1 MLRNLCELSRLRAHH
16 LSSYSVTNHRLA
28 VFCTPSTALLPYHFR
43 TATLSRTAILSRTV
57 LRLNLILP
65 IPYCKTAQKLVANA
79 ERSCA
84 VNVKSC
90 SSGGTAWRR
99 KIFRNSRVNGAPLTV
114 FEFESIVIACICVGV
129 CGGWLGGLRL
139 LSSLIWWLA
148 YWQVLED
155 WRVLENWQVPDDS
168 PTSQ

>member
-1 MLRNLCELSRLRAHH
+1 M
-16 LSSYSVTNHRLA
+16 
-28 VFCTPSTALLPYHFR
+28 PYYF
-43 TATLSRTAILSRTV
+43 RTV

-65 IPYCKTAQKLVANA
+65 IPYCTPAQKLVANA

-90 SSGGTAWRR
+90 SSTGTAWRR

-129 CGGWLGGLRL
+129 CVPGLVIDLVAGLLAGTAGLAGTGGL
-139 LSSLIWWLA
+139 A
-148 YWQVLED
+148 G
-155 WRVLENWQVPDDS
+155 
-168 PTSQ
+168 T

>member
-1 MLRNLCELSRLRAHH
+1 MYAEVR
-16 LSSYSVTNHRLA
+16 
-28 VFCTPSTALLPYHFR
+28 FFLPYHFR
-43 TATLSRTAILSRTV
+43 TATLSRTV

-99 KIFRNSRVNGAPLTV
+99 KIFRNSRVNDAPLTV

-129 CGGWLGGLRL
+129 YGSAALVIDLVAGL
-139 LSSLIWWLA
+139 LA
-148 YWQVLED
+148 G
-155 WRVLENWQVPDDS
+155 
-168 PTSQ
+168 

>member
-1 MLRNLCELSRLRAHH
+1 M
-16 LSSYSVTNHRLA
+16 
-28 VFCTPSTALLPYHFR
+28 PYYFR
-43 TATLSRTAILSRTV
+43 TATLSRTV

-65 IPYCKTAQKLVANA
+65 IPYCTPAQKLVANA

-114 FEFESIVIACICVGV
+114 FEFELIVIACIFVAV
-129 CGGWLGGLRL
+129 CAFPPAPVIDLVGGLLAGTGRFSHFSMIILLTPRL
-139 LSSLIWWLA
+139 
-148 YWQVLED
+148 
-155 WRVLENWQVPDDS
+155 
-168 PTSQ
+168 